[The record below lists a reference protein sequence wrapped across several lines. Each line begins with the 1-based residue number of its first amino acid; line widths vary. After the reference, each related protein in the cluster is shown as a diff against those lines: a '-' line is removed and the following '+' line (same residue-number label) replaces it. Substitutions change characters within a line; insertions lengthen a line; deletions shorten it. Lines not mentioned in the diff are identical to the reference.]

1 MEIMETMTNNETI
14 EVAEEIVTAV
24 PGKGLK
30 VAGGIGLAVLA
41 CGAAYKF
48 VIKPAIAK
56 HKAKKEQALYDTE
69 DEKVVTVDYTEIQ

>member
-14 EVAEEIVTAV
+14 EVVEEVAAAV
-24 PGKGLK
+24 PAKGLK

-48 VIKPAIAK
+48 VVKPAIAK
-56 HKAKKEQALYDTE
+56 HKAKKEQAAELE
-69 DEKVVTVDYTEIQ
+69 DEKVVTVDYTEVQ